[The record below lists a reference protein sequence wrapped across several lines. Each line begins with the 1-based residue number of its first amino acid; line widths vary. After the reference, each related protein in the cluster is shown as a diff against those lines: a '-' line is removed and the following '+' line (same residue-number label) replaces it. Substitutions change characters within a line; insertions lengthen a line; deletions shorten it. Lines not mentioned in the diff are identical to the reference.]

1 VTFSPT
7 SFIAPEFLALFGV
20 FVLAAIAPGADFA
33 SVVRES
39 IAFGRRA
46 GIICAIGVG
55 SAIMVHVA
63 YTVTGVGLIIA
74 QSILVFNIVKWCG
87 AAYLVYLGIRSI
99 TAPAG
104 PSPTESDAPAAPAS
118 QLRSAAKSYTVG
130 FLTNLLN
137 PKATLFFVSLFATI
151 VSRETPVV
159 TQFAYGVALSMFLAV
174 WFTMVALFFT
184 TRSMRAAF
192 ERMGHWINRVTGLVF
207 IALGVRIA
215 LQRAS

>member
-1 VTFSPT
+1 MTFLS
-7 SFIAPEFLALFGV
+7 PEFLALFGV

-39 IAFGRRA
+39 ITFGRRA
-46 GIICAIGVG
+46 GIVCAIGVG
-55 SAIMVHVA
+55 SAIMIHVA

-74 QSILVFNIVKWCG
+74 QSILLFNIVKWCG

-99 TAPAG
+99 TARDGGRPAEG
-104 PSPTESDAPAAPAS
+104 DALVAPAA
-118 QLRSAAKSYTVG
+118 QVRSTAKSYTVG

-151 VSRETPVV
+151 VSRETPVA
-159 TQFAYGVALSMFLAV
+159 TQFAYGMVLSVFLAM
-174 WFTMVALFFT
+174 WFSVVALFFT
-184 TRSMRAAF
+184 TRSIRAAF
-192 ERMGHWINRVTGLVF
+192 ERAGHWINRVTGLVF

-215 LQRAS
+215 LQRAG